1 MKPLQSQT
9 ERTPEPSPA
18 AEPKHGL
25 FSHLSI
31 RWRLVGCFALFV
43 ALLLL
48 LLWFLQV
55 VFLESF
61 YKSIKTTSIKST
73 AAEIAGAINDEDFYT
88 EVNRLTRQDLICVHI
103 VREDGTPV
111 FTSGNQPSCILHML
125 LTEQVRLLYRQA
137 EAGGGTV
144 LDDENA
150 RILAQSGAM
159 VFLDAAFSV
168 CYDRIRES
176 DRPLVRRNSKEGLQE
191 IFERRRPVYLSRAQ
205 ITADASLP
213 PAQVTDAVLRAMQQG
228 KE

>member
-1 MKPLQSQT
+1 MNNIV
-9 ERTPEPSPA
+9 
-18 AEPKHGL
+18 L
-25 FSHLSI
+25 FGFMGCGKST
-31 RWRLVGCFALFV
+31 VG
-43 ALLLL
+43 ALLAQRTGLTLL
-48 LLWFLQV
+48 DTDAYLERKYQRSIPEIFASDGEDAFRQMERQV
-55 VFLESF
+55 CREL
-61 YKSIKTTSIKST
+61 
-73 AAEIAGAINDEDFYT
+73 AGRT
-88 EVNRLTRQDLICVHI
+88 GLILC
-103 VREDGTPV
+103 
-111 FTSGNQPSCILHML
+111 C
-125 LTEQVRLLYRQA
+125 
-137 EAGGGTV
+137 GGGTV

-213 PAQVTDAVLRAMQQG
+213 PAQVTDAVLRALQQG

>member
-1 MKPLQSQT
+1 MNNIVLLGFMGCGKST
-9 ERTPEPSPA
+9 
-18 AEPKHGL
+18 
-25 FSHLSI
+25 
-31 RWRLVGCFALFV
+31 VG
-43 ALLLL
+43 ALLAQRTGLTLL
-48 LLWFLQV
+48 DTDAYLERKYQRSIPEIFASDGEDAFRQMERQV
-55 VFLESF
+55 CREL
-61 YKSIKTTSIKST
+61 
-73 AAEIAGAINDEDFYT
+73 AGRT
-88 EVNRLTRQDLICVHI
+88 GLILC
-103 VREDGTPV
+103 
-111 FTSGNQPSCILHML
+111 C
-125 LTEQVRLLYRQA
+125 
-137 EAGGGTV
+137 GGGTV

-159 VFLDAAFSV
+159 VFLDTAFSV